1 MERTGWLYRGVS
13 VLLST
18 STPLQYYDAKLQSN
32 LTVQNLGLITANG
45 VAAPS
50 GGA

>member
-13 VLLST
+13 ALLNV

-45 VAAPS
+45 VTAPS
-50 GGA
+50 AAA